1 MSWALASEEV
11 VEEFGNRALH
21 ETAIVSKSF
30 INNYY
35 GKPPHHA
42 YFSGCSDGGREFA
55 RSSRDH
61 QPRCRLAHQK
71 ASEAPNP
78 PATLKVLRPKIE
90 DIASLVCA
98 NIEDNDGRRSYAV
111 VDRRKEIRDASGLG
125 YVARMETHRLQL
137 IPLRKRVKPLSAPRG
152 TNYF

>member
-55 RSSRDH
+55 RTPRNH
-61 QPRCRLAHQK
+61 QPRCRLANQK

-78 PATLKVLRPKIE
+78 PATLKVLRPKFE
-90 DIASLVCA
+90 NIAFLVGA
-98 NIEDNDGRRSYAV
+98 NVEDNDGGWTYAI
-111 VDRRKEIRDASGLG
+111 VDRRKEINDASGLG
-125 YVARMETHRLQL
+125 GIANLEA
-137 IPLRKRVKPLSAPRG
+137 PLAPS
-152 TNYF
+152 